1 MQAKR
6 LGFDP
11 VVHPDDKTRGGIP
24 AVAALLQPFF
34 KRYSETAKKPPA
46 V

>member
-11 VVHPDDKTRGGIP
+11 VVHPDKMRGGIP